1 MSTSVSI
8 QLDTQLL
15 EALAQKAKEL
25 NTDTQ
30 SLIVKAIND
39 LLYWDKLGR
48 MQPSLEE
55 KANRQGFSS
64 EEDVFDAIS

>member
-15 EALAQKAKEL
+15 AALARKAKEL

-39 LLYWDKLGR
+39 LLYWDKVERL
-48 MQPSLEE
+48 QPSLEA
-55 KANRQGFSS
+55 KAKQQGFSS
-64 EEDVFDAIS
+64 EEDIFNAIS